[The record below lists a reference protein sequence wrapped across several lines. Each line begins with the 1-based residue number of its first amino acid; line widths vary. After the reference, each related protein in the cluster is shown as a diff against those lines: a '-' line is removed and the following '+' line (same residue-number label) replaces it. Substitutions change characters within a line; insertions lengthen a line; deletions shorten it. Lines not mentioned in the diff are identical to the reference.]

1 MEKDLYEILR
11 TQVAKYLER
20 NWESCGI
27 PPNLVMIEESR
38 DHIISIGCSMLMT
51 KHEFGYPGGGFV
63 QSVVNNDLRGA
74 VMSGDQVNLKCIPFY
89 VTMLQNLMVMDIKK
103 NNYDS

>member
-1 MEKDLYEILR
+1 
-11 TQVAKYLER
+11 
-20 NWESCGI
+20 
-27 PPNLVMIEESR
+27 
-38 DHIISIGCSMLMT
+38 
-51 KHEFGYPGGGFV
+51 
-63 QSVVNNDLRGA
+63 VNNDLRGA